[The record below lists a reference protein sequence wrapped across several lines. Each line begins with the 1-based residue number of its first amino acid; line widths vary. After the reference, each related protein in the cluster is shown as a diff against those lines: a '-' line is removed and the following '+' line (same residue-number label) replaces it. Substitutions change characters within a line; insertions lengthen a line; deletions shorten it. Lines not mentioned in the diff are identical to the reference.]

1 MTADSAE
8 KRLIAAAPSGWFARQ
23 PAGFRRRLL
32 EQSVEMSFLDG
43 DWLYGTED
51 EAGGLFGILSGSVHL
66 TAAVADEGSAL
77 IDLAGPGKWFGQIGL
92 LPGTQRLVTAA
103 ADGPVKALAV
113 PRSSLTRFVADFPD
127 AWLSFSALNL
137 ELIQD
142 TVRTLADVL
151 ALPPSPRVAARLHA
165 LASRGAEAQGR
176 HVRLTQSQLGDM
188 TGLERKSVHRIL
200 QALQKRGLI
209 RLHYAA
215 IEVLDL
221 RGLARAA
228 AFGN

>member
-1 MTADSAE
+1 MTSDMAE

-32 EQSVEMSFLDG
+32 ERSVEMSFSEG

-51 EAGGLFGILSGSVHL
+51 EAGGLFGIFTGSVHL
-66 TAAVADEGSAL
+66 FAAVGDEGTAL
-77 IDLAGPGKWFGQIGL
+77 IDLAGPGKWFGQVGL
-92 LPGTQRLVTAA
+92 LPDTQRLVTAV

-113 PRSSLTRFVADFPD
+113 PRGSLTRIAADFPD

-151 ALPPSPRVAARLHA
+151 VLPPAPRVAARLHV
-165 LASRGAEAQGR
+165 LASRGPEAQDR
-176 HVRLTQSQLGDM
+176 RVPVTQSRLGEM

-200 QALQKRGLI
+200 QVLQKRGLI
-209 RLHYAA
+209 KLHYGA

-221 RGLARAA
+221 RGLGHAARH
-228 AFGN
+228 GD

>member
-1 MTADSAE
+1 MTRDTTE
-8 KRLIAAAPSGWFARQ
+8 QQMIAAAPAGWFARQ

-32 EQSVEMSFLDG
+32 ERSVEMSFLDG
-43 DWLYGTED
+43 DWLYGMED
-51 EAGGLFGILSGSVHL
+51 EAGGLFGVLSGSVHL
-66 TAAVADEGSAL
+66 FAAVGDEGTAL
-77 IDLAGPGKWFGQIGL
+77 IDLAGPGKWFGQVGL
-92 LPGTQRLVTAA
+92 LPDTQRLVTAV

-113 PRSSLTRFVADFPD
+113 PRGSLTRIAADFPD

-151 ALPPSPRVAARLHA
+151 VLPPAPRVAARLHV
-165 LASRGAEAQGR
+165 LASRRTEAQGR
-176 HVRLTQSQLGDM
+176 RVPVTQARLGEM

-209 RLHYAA
+209 RLHYGAV
-215 IEVLDL
+215 EVLDL
-221 RGLARAA
+221 RGLRRAA
-228 AFGN
+228 GYGD